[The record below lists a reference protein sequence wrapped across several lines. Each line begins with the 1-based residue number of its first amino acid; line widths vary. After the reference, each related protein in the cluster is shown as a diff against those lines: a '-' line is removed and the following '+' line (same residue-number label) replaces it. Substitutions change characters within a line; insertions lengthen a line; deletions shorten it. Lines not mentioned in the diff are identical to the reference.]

1 MTLVEY
7 QSLLT
12 ALQVGKKLPA
22 AIYFHTELLPSL
34 PDSLRLL
41 VEKLSG
47 RLELSD
53 EFNVIKFH
61 RSQLKISF
69 LAYPDFFE
77 DPHPALAEAV
87 LVDIAS
93 GKVRQ
98 DDYARREN
106 RPILHRKEHFL
117 PESHPKVDEF
127 RRMTEQ
133 EERAG
138 LYENTRTIGF
148 EMNWKKL
155 LKEKGLRHRGHRL
168 IRVGEE
174 SQKASAPKWKT
185 PKHKIS

>member
-77 DPHPALAEAV
+77 DPDDWVRNELEKTAE
-87 LVDIAS
+87 
-93 GKVRQ
+93 G
-98 DDYARREN
+98 
-106 RPILHRKEHFL
+106 
-117 PESHPKVDEF
+117 
-127 RRMTEQ
+127 
-133 EERAG
+133 ERAASPG
-138 LYENTRTIGF
+138 TSLAQGRGGVA
-148 EMNWKKL
+148 
-155 LKEKGLRHRGHRL
+155 KGLRPEVEDAEAQDL
-168 IRVGEE
+168 LTE
-174 SQKASAPKWKT
+174 
-185 PKHKIS
+185 